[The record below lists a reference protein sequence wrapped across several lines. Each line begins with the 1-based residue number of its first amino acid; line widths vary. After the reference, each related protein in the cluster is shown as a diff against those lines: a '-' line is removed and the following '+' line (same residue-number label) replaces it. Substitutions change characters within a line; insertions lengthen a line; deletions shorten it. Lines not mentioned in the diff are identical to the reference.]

1 MILGTQMLH
10 MFSFFNIVLEA
21 LNEETMHSG
30 SMEAKASYTEE
41 ILTDNFL
48 ITSFLIRTSDPV
60 PSVFLCA
67 TMYFFQRRGQQ
78 RLRQL
83 DDITDSMDMSL
94 SKFWELVM
102 DREAWCAAVHGVTR
116 VRLD

>member
-30 SMEAKASYTEE
+30 SMEAKASYTEG

-67 TMYFFQRRGQQ
+67 TMYFFQREFSMILNNSAFSQFLQ
-78 RLRQL
+78 IVHCKNKEIK
-83 DDITDSMDMSL
+83 ITLTNHKDLIFSVSY
-94 SKFWELVM
+94 
-102 DREAWCAAVHGVTR
+102 
-116 VRLD
+116 